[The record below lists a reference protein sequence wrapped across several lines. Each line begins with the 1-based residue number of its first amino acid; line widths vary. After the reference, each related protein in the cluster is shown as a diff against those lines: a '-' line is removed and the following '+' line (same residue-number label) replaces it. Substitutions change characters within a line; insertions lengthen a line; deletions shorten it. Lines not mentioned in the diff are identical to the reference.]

1 MDFAHFHMK
10 EVCHDA
16 GRLKAS
22 FWKLLASHSLP
33 RPTPSPIAVQKP
45 SQDGV
50 TSVGSRGL
58 CELLTGI
65 EVAFFLQP
73 EKLPFWALRGA

>member
-33 RPTPSPIAVQKP
+33 RPTPSPIAVQKASP
-45 SQDGV
+45 EGV
-50 TSVGSRGL
+50 TSVGRGGGL

-65 EVAFFLQP
+65 EVDFFWSQ
-73 EKLPFWALRGA
+73 RR

>member
-1 MDFAHFHMK
+1 MDFTHFHMK

-22 FWKLLASHSLP
+22 HSLP
-33 RPTPSPIAVQKP
+33 RPTPSPIAVQKA

-50 TSVGSRGL
+50 TSVGSGGL
-58 CELLTGI
+58 CELLSGL
-65 EVAFFLQP
+65 EEAFFAAREAAVLG
-73 EKLPFWALRGA
+73 FA